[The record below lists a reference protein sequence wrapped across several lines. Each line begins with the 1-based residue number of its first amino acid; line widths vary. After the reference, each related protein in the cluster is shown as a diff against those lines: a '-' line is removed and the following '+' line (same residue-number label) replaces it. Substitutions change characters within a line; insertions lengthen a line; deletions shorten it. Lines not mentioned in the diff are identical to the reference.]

1 MADWN
6 EFILNVKEEAG
17 RNNEPTTTT
26 DSIIETNLF
35 DEDCRLLS

>member
-17 RNNEPTTTT
+17 RNEPATSDT
-26 DSIIETNLF
+26 IIETNLF